1 MLSRSPQ
8 PGAPTR
14 QAEMSAESRQRIS
27 EAAASLFAEQGYAKT
42 SLKDIE
48 ARAGISRGSILHHFG
63 SKERLLLT
71 VVEGTFRDWVATTL
85 ERIDDRAGLT
95 AIRAVQES
103 HRLFVNDNPDAN
115 RRFYILAGEALA
127 GRDELAARYTDFLDE
142 LLEIARSLIRDGIKA
157 GDIRR
162 DIDADSLART
172 LCGVYLG
179 ICLLLPFG
187 TPTDL
192 DKLYA
197 DLARLVESAFSRPP
211 TAAERRRP

>member
-1 MLSRSPQ
+1 
-8 PGAPTR
+8 
-14 QAEMSAESRQRIS
+14 MSAESRQRIS
-27 EAAASLFAEQGYAKT
+27 EAAASLFAEQGYANT

-48 ARAGISRGSILHHFG
+48 ERAGISRGSILHHFG
-63 SKERLLLT
+63 SKQGLLLT
-71 VVEGTFRDWVATTL
+71 VVERTFRDWVATTL

-95 AIRAVQES
+95 AIRAVHES

-127 GRDELAARYTDFLDE
+127 GQDELAARYADFLDE

-172 LCGVYLG
+172 LCAVYLG
-179 ICLLLPFG
+179 IGLLLPFG

-197 DLARLVESAFSRPP
+197 DLGRLVESTFSRPP
-211 TAAERRRP
+211 TAAKRTRP